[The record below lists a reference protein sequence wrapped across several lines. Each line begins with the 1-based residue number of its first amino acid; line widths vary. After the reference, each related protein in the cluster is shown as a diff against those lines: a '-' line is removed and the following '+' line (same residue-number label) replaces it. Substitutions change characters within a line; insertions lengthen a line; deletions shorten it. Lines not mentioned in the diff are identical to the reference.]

1 MTQPPAS
8 KAAKP
13 TPPVKQ
19 STKDEAPAM
28 NSKPMATRGRPSP
41 GPTMPAKKQVKPL
54 QTIHEEMEND
64 ENSSAD
70 AFMIDRPV
78 KKSVQRKVAK
88 KKKVVTR
95 SQRVLS
101 RAASAPG
108 QRRVSDFYFVD
119 PNDSN
124 NMEYLPDIE
133 HNVTIATRE
142 VPCNCTIVISDE
154 SNEGPRDVSSPT
166 SDTQMFDYP
175 MLSPINSIECIVI
188 TDSSQDLFS

>member
-1 MTQPPAS
+1 
-8 KAAKP
+8 
-13 TPPVKQ
+13 
-19 STKDEAPAM
+19 
-28 NSKPMATRGRPSP
+28 MATRRRPSAAP
-41 GPTMPAKKQVKPL
+41 AVSAKKQVDQEP
-54 QTIHEEMEND
+54 END

-78 KKSVQRKVAK
+78 KKAVQRKVSPK
-88 KKKVVTR
+88 KKAVTR
-95 SQRVLS
+95 SQKILN
-101 RAASAPG
+101 RAANAPG

-133 HNVTIATRE
+133 HNVTFATRE
-142 VPCNCTIVISDE
+142 VPCNCTIVISDH
-154 SNEGPRDVSSPT
+154 SNVSQNEGPRDVSSPT